1 MMIKKSLLALAM
13 GAAMFAGA
21 VQAQTPAN
29 MPGEAH
35 PMHMQGQDHAKARGD
50 HFAKRHQQHMD
61 KLKQSLKL
69 SADQSGA
76 WTTFE
81 SAMQPPNFE
90 RPDHNV
96 VAKMTTPERLDF
108 MTKMKAQHDAQM
120 QKRLEATRTFYAALT
135 PEQKKTFDQETGKF
149 MQGHEHQHGEHGTH
163 PGH

>member
-1 MMIKKSLLALAM
+1 MIKKSLLALAM
-13 GAAMFAGA
+13 GAAVFAGA
-21 VQAQTPAN
+21 AQAQMPAN

-50 HFAKRHQQHMD
+50 HFAKRHQQHME

-69 SADQSGA
+69 SADQTGA
-76 WTTFE
+76 WTAFE
-81 SAMQPPNFE
+81 SAMQPPAFE
-90 RPDHNV
+90 RPDHNA

-108 MTKMKAQHDAQM
+108 MSKMKAQHDAQM
-120 QKRLEATRTFYAALT
+120 QKRLDATRTFYAALT

-149 MQGHEHQHGEHGTH
+149 MQGHGHQHGEHGQH